1 MGSHKREEGLTRI
14 TLRIAPTSLELVTQ
28 VRRFQDTVIQEQIE
42 FDGLDDAL
50 VHVEVCG
57 LIILQTFYIQH
68 VTLSTS
74 ISCYISVAQYS
85 PHTV

>member
-50 VHVEVCG
+50 VHV
-57 LIILQTFYIQH
+57 
-68 VTLSTS
+68 
-74 ISCYISVAQYS
+74 
-85 PHTV
+85 